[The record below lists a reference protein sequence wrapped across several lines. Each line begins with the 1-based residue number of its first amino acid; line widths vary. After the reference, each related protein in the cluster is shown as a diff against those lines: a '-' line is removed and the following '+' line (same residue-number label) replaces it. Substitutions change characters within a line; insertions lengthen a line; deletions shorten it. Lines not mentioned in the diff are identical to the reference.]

1 MEQFTTNLKQK
12 INTEIQLMES
22 EEDSLFTRSTKII
35 SLLED
40 AFDQLKDFI
49 LGYTFKYQA
58 EEIQFFKEIK
68 PQLFSILIYYRKVNN
83 LEMRMPTGGK
93 IDKKEYLENI
103 LSRIK
108 YFFDTNCDFYQ
119 YYRSGST
126 HLDKYYFLR
135 GKPDIQLI
143 LDSFYFERD
152 AKFSTNFDFKVAK
165 MIANERLTVYINNKL
180 SKLNQVE
187 GTNSDTNNLPKVKIT
202 WTAKKAELVEQIYA
216 WDSAGCFN
224 NGNTNIKEL
233 AEYIE
238 TVFNINLGDF
248 YHTFLEI
255 RERKG
260 SRTLFLNRLIKFLEE
275 RMDGLDNKY

>member
-12 INTEIQLMES
+12 INTEIQLIES
-22 EEDSLFTRSTKII
+22 EEDSLFTKSSKII
-35 SLLED
+35 NLLED
-40 AFDQLKDFI
+40 AFDQLKDFV

-68 PQLFSILIYYRKVNN
+68 PQLFSILIYYRKVYN

-93 IDKKEYLENI
+93 IDKKGYLENI

-135 GKPDIQLI
+135 GKPDIQLV

-260 SRTLFLNRLIKFLEE
+260 SRTLFLDRLIKFLED
-275 RMDGLDNKY
+275 RMDGLDSK

>member
-1 MEQFTTNLKQK
+1 MKQFIKDIKEN
-12 INTEIQLMES
+12 INKEILLIES
-22 EEDSLFTRSTKII
+22 EENNIFQKSISII
-35 SLLED
+35 SLLEST
-40 AFDQLKDFI
+40 FDKLKEFVSNYNFDD
-49 LGYTFKYQA
+49 QQD
-58 EEIQFFKEIK
+58 EITFFKETK
-68 PQLFSILIYYRKVNN
+68 PQLFSILIYHRKIYN
-83 LEMRMPTGGK
+83 LEMRMPTGSYL
-93 IDKKEYLENI
+93 DKKSYLEGM
-103 LSRIK
+103 LARIK
-108 YFFDTNCDFYQ
+108 YFFDTNADFYQ

-143 LDSFYFERD
+143 LDCFYFERD
-152 AKFSTNFDFKVAK
+152 SKFSTSFDFKVAK

-180 SKLNQVE
+180 LNINNLE
-187 GTNSDTNNLPKVKIT
+187 HNIPERLNLPKARLT

-255 RERKG
+255 RERRG
-260 SRTLFLNRLIKFLEE
+260 SRTQFLDKLIKFLEE
-275 RMDGLDNKY
+275 RMDGLDNK

>member
-1 MEQFTTNLKQK
+1 
-12 INTEIQLMES
+12 
-22 EEDSLFTRSTKII
+22 
-35 SLLED
+35 
-40 AFDQLKDFI
+40 
-49 LGYTFKYQA
+49 
-58 EEIQFFKEIK
+58 
-68 PQLFSILIYYRKVNN
+68 
-83 LEMRMPTGGK
+83 MRMPTGSC
-93 IDKKEYLENI
+93 IDRKNYLEGI
-103 LSRIK
+103 LGRIK
-108 YFFDTNCDFYQ
+108 YFFDNNADFYQ

-143 LDSFYFERD
+143 LDCFYFERD
-152 AKFSTNFDFKVAK
+152 SKFSTSFDFKVAK

-180 SKLNQVE
+180 IKIKQIENNIPESL
-187 GTNSDTNNLPKVKIT
+187 NLPKAKLT
-202 WTAKKAELVEQIYA
+202 WTAKKVELVEQIYA

-238 TVFNINLGDF
+238 TIFNINLGDF

-260 SRTLFLNRLIKFLEE
+260 SRSLFLDKLIKLLEE
-275 RMDGLDNKY
+275 RMDSLDSK

>member
-1 MEQFTTNLKQK
+1 MEQFIRNMREN
-12 INTEIQLMES
+12 INKEIQLIELEESNIFQKSINIITLLESAFDKLKEFVSNYSFETQS
-22 EEDSLFTRSTKII
+22 EEIT
-35 SLLED
+35 
-40 AFDQLKDFI
+40 
-49 LGYTFKYQA
+49 
-58 EEIQFFKEIK
+58 FFKEAK
-68 PQLFSILIYYRKVNN
+68 PQLFSILIYYRKIYN
-83 LEMRMPTGGK
+83 LEMRMPTGSCS
-93 IDKKEYLENI
+93 DKKNYLEGM
-103 LSRIK
+103 LARIK
-108 YFFDTNCDFYQ
+108 YFFDTNADFYQ
-119 YYRSGST
+119 YYRSGGT

-143 LDSFYFERD
+143 LDCFYFERD
-152 AKFSTNFDFKVAK
+152 TKFSTSFDFKVAK

-180 SKLNQVE
+180 LNISKLERNVPE
-187 GTNSDTNNLPKVKIT
+187 NLNLPKARLT

-260 SRTLFLNRLIKFLEE
+260 SRTLFLDKLIKFLEE
-275 RMDGLDNKY
+275 RMDGLDNK

>member
-1 MEQFTTNLKQK
+1 MEQFIRNIKEN
-12 INTEIQLMES
+12 INKEIQLIDS
-22 EEDSLFTRSTKII
+22 EECNIFQKSISII
-35 SLLED
+35 SLLEST
-40 AFDQLKDFI
+40 FDELKEFVSN
-49 LGYTFKYQA
+49 YTFKSTLD
-58 EEIQFFKEIK
+58 EITFFKETK
-68 PQLFSILIYYRKVNN
+68 PQLFSILIYHRKVYN
-83 LEMRMPTGGK
+83 LEMRMPTGSY
-93 IDKKEYLENI
+93 IDRKNYLEGM
-103 LSRIK
+103 LGRIK
-108 YFFDTNCDFYQ
+108 YFFDNNADFYQ

-143 LDSFYFERD
+143 LDCFYFERD
-152 AKFSTNFDFKVAK
+152 SRFSTSFDFKVAK

-180 SKLNQVE
+180 LHIGNIESNIQEV
-187 GTNSDTNNLPKVKIT
+187 SSLPKT
-202 WTAKKAELVEQIYA
+202 RLSWTAKKAELVEQIYA

-260 SRTLFLNRLIKFLEE
+260 SRTLFLDKMIKFLEE
-275 RMDGLDNKY
+275 RMSGLDNK

>member
-1 MEQFTTNLKQK
+1 MEKFIRDVKES
-12 INTEIQLMES
+12 INKEIQFIEREES
-22 EEDSLFTRSTKII
+22 NIFQKAISII
-35 SLLED
+35 SLLEST
-40 AFDQLKDFI
+40 FDKLKEFVSDYSFE
-49 LGYTFKYQA
+49 TQS
-58 EEIQFFKEIK
+58 EEIAFFKETK
-68 PQLFSILIYYRKVNN
+68 PQLFSILIYHRKIYN
-83 LEMRMPTGGK
+83 LEMRMPTGSY
-93 IDKKEYLENI
+93 IDKKSYLEGM
-103 LSRIK
+103 LARIK
-108 YFFDTNCDFYQ
+108 YFFDINADFYQ

-143 LDSFYFERD
+143 LDCFYFERD
-152 AKFSTNFDFKVAK
+152 SKFSTSFDFKVAK

-180 SKLNQVE
+180 INIKQLE
-187 GTNSDTNNLPKVKIT
+187 NNIPELLSLPKAKLT

-233 AEYIE
+233 AEYTE

-260 SRTLFLNRLIKFLEE
+260 SRTLFLDKLIKYLDE
-275 RMDGLDNKY
+275 RMDGLDNK

>member
-1 MEQFTTNLKQK
+1 MEIFIRDIKEN
-12 INTEIQLMES
+12 INKKIQLIES
-22 EEDSLFTRSTKII
+22 EENNIFQKSISII
-35 SLLED
+35 SLLES
-40 AFDQLKDFI
+40 AFDELKEYI
-49 LGYTFKYQA
+49 SNYTFKSPL
-58 EEIQFFKEIK
+58 EEITFFKETK
-68 PQLFSILIYYRKVNN
+68 PQLFSILIYHRKVYN
-83 LEMRMPTGGK
+83 LEMRMPTGGY
-93 IDKKEYLENI
+93 IDRKNYLESI
-103 LSRIK
+103 LGRIK
-108 YFFDTNCDFYQ
+108 YFFDNNADFYQ

-143 LDSFYFERD
+143 LDCFYFERD
-152 AKFSTNFDFKVAK
+152 SKFSTSFDFKVAK
-165 MIANERLTVYINNKL
+165 MIANERLMVYINNKL
-180 SKLNQVE
+180 LNI
-187 GTNSDTNNLPKVKIT
+187 NNQQQYVSENLTLPKTKLT

-260 SRTLFLNRLIKFLEE
+260 SRTLFLDKLIKLLEE
-275 RMDGLDNKY
+275 RMDGLDNK

>member
-1 MEQFTTNLKQK
+1 MEQFIRQIKENINKKIQFIELEESNIFQK
-12 INTEIQLMES
+12 SIS
-22 EEDSLFTRSTKII
+22 II
-35 SLLED
+35 SLLET
-40 AFDQLKDFI
+40 AFDELKEFVSN
-49 LGYTFKYQA
+49 YTFQNQLD
-58 EEIQFFKEIK
+58 EITFFKETK
-68 PQLFSILIYYRKVNN
+68 PQLFSILIYHRKMYN
-83 LEMRMPTGGK
+83 LEMRMPTGSY
-93 IDKKEYLENI
+93 IDRKNYLESI
-103 LSRIK
+103 LGRIK
-108 YFFDTNCDFYQ
+108 YFFDNNADFYQ

-143 LDSFYFERD
+143 QDCFYFERD
-152 AKFSTNFDFKVAK
+152 SKFSTSFDFKVAK

-180 SKLNQVE
+180 LNIDNLERNIPETFSFPKAKL
-187 GTNSDTNNLPKVKIT
+187 T

-216 WDSAGCFN
+216 WDNVGCFN

-238 TVFNINLGDF
+238 IVFNINLGDF

-260 SRTLFLNRLIKFLEE
+260 SRTLFLDKMIKLLEE
-275 RMDGLDNKY
+275 RMDGLDNK

>member
-1 MEQFTTNLKQK
+1 MEQFTTTLKQK
-12 INTEIQLMES
+12 INKEIQFIES
-22 EEDSLFTRSTKII
+22 EENNLFSKSTKII
-35 SLLED
+35 NLLED
-40 AFDQLKDFI
+40 AFDELKEFI
-49 LGYTFKYQA
+49 ADYTFKYQS

-68 PQLFSILIYYRKVNN
+68 PQLFSILIYYRKVYN

-93 IDKKEYLENI
+93 VDKKEYLEAI

-108 YFFDTNCDFYQ
+108 YFFDMNCEFYQ

-135 GKPDIQLI
+135 GKADIQLV

-180 SKLNQVE
+180 SRLNQVE
-187 GTNSDTNNLPKVKIT
+187 NTNSATNNLPKVRIT

-238 TVFNINLGDF
+238 AAFNINLGDF
-248 YHTFLEI
+248 YHIFLEI

-260 SRTLFLNRLIKFLEE
+260 SRTQFFDKLIKFLEE
-275 RMDGLDNKY
+275 RMDGLDNK

>member
-1 MEQFTTNLKQK
+1 MEQFIRNIKEN
-12 INTEIQLMES
+12 INKEIQSIES
-22 EEDSLFTRSTKII
+22 EENNIFQKSINII
-35 SLLED
+35 SLLET
-40 AFDQLKDFI
+40 AFDRLKDFVSN
-49 LGYTFKYQA
+49 YSFESQSD
-58 EEIQFFKEIK
+58 EIIFFKETK
-68 PQLFSILIYYRKVNN
+68 PQLFSILIYHRKIYN
-83 LEMRMPTGGK
+83 LEMRMPTGSY
-93 IDKKEYLENI
+93 IDKKSYLEGM
-103 LSRIK
+103 LARIK
-108 YFFDTNCDFYQ
+108 YFFDINADFYQ

-143 LDSFYFERD
+143 LDCFYFERD
-152 AKFSTNFDFKVAK
+152 SKFSTSFDFKVAK

-180 SKLNQVE
+180 INIKQLE
-187 GTNSDTNNLPKVKIT
+187 NNIPELLSLPKAKLT
-202 WTAKKAELVEQIYA
+202 WTAKKAELVELIYA

-260 SRTLFLNRLIKFLEE
+260 SHTLFLDKLIKYLNE
-275 RMDGLDNKY
+275 RMDSLDNK